1 MLFCFVWKTR
11 LPFASRAPPER
22 PGAAPAGRAAPP
34 RLHRVRARPG
44 SARRGPVR
52 LGTARPGPVRHGPA
66 RHGSGVPPPIMQ
78 SYKYDK
84 AIPPE
89 SKNGGSPAL
98 NNNPAKSSSK
108 KALLICL
115 DFLCLVMGERPRGGG
130 PLPSLP
136 PPPPTFPGVPTWG
149 GKVVAGGKSEPSSA
163 GPRLAFPQTKATE
176 RSGAAGRGEPGQGGP
191 PAGENGGPAGGTR
204 PSAGGGERLCRA
216 ETGSPSSPP
225 RFTDY

>member
-136 PPPPTFPGVPTWG
+136 PPPLPRGSHL
-149 GKVVAGGKSEPSSA
+149 GGKSCGGREERAELGRPP
-163 GPRLAFPQTKATE
+163 PRFSPNKSDRAE
-176 RSGAAGRGEPGQGGP
+176 RGRRPRRARPGGAPGGRERGAGRGNAAQC
-191 PAGENGGPAGGTR
+191 
-204 PSAGGGERLCRA
+204 GGGGAAVPCGDRL
-216 ETGSPSSPP
+216 PLLSSAI
-225 RFTDY
+225 Y